1 MKISLEIDNRS
12 LVEECLK
19 GDKEALNLFYLRF
32 APRMQG
38 VIRRYVHDSKDAEDI
53 LHDGFIVAFTRLKS
67 LRDRE
72 RVDYWLATIMKNL
85 ALRFLQEQDVTELL
99 TEDYAEEAPAI
110 DNIIDMEV
118 LESLIKKLPTGYQK
132 VFRLSMLEKKS
143 HKEIAQI
150 LGIAPNSSSS
160 QLFHAKLMMR
170 QLITDYRKQTG
181 ILSLLLLGIGAGTI
195 FWIDKLSTVSD
206 KNFVATDHPTILTDK
221 AVREENTLHPTIQSA
236 TESMIAGAT
245 VKPKLSYNSSQPTAH
260 TVSEEEIPT
269 SSGNKSTVP
278 ENVANT
284 LTSDSNLYE
293 TTENDRNESDITV
306 NTDAHKGLTDV
317 ANENN
322 DADNRNE
329 DIDNENKDVDSRN
342 KDILPIPSRHNRESY
357 IHKGFHSARHS
368 SSQSGGLSLVAK
380 ADIGFAL
387 AINSNNS
394 DMSNGDLIGNPGFND
409 PNIGDSDSD
418 GKDKTRYAM
427 HEATGGKAPAR
438 YSDFTKYSNAPHK
451 NDFPISFT
459 LAVRH
464 GLTEKIGLEA
474 GISYTYLSTNFETWN
489 VYSHCQWHY
498 LGIPLHLTF
507 RSFTTGR
514 LKLYGA
520 VGGSLE
526 IPLRSSAHISGAS
539 STSYLK
545 EGSFHSPCVWTLS
558 GSYGAALKLSNR
570 FDIFIEP
577 TLHIYL
583 NNKATVPNIWS
594 DNPLGFSLPIGL
606 RLNL

>member
-85 ALRFLQEQDVTELL
+85 ALRFLQEQDVTDLL
-99 TEDYAEEAPAI
+99 TEDYAEETPAI

-118 LESLIKKLPTGYQK
+118 LESLIKKLPPGYQK

-206 KNFVATDHPTILTDK
+206 KNFVATDNPTILIDK
-221 AVREENTLHPTIQSA
+221 AVREENALLPTTQSA

-245 VKPKLSYNSSQPTAH
+245 VKPKLSYNSSQPTGH

-269 SSGNKSTVP
+269 SSENESTMP
-278 ENVANT
+278 ENVAYT
-284 LTSDSNLYE
+284 PTSNSNLYV
-293 TTENDRNESDITV
+293 TTENTGIESDISDGKV
-306 NTDAHKGLTDV
+306 SHTDLSDV
-317 ANENN
+317 DN
-322 DADNRNE
+322 DNKNADTL
-329 DIDNENKDVDSRN
+329 NKDMDDGN
-342 KDILPIPSRHNRESY
+342 KPGWPIPNHHNREDYS
-357 IHKGFHSARHS
+357 HKRFHSDR
-368 SSQSGGLSLVAK
+368 QSGILPGGLSLIAK
-380 ADIGFAL
+380 ADIGVAS
-387 AINSNNS
+387 AVNSKYS
-394 DMSNGDLIGNPGFND
+394 DMYAGNLGGDPDFNNPS
-409 PNIGDSDSD
+409 IGDSDSD
-418 GKDKTRYAM
+418 EKDKTRSAM
-427 HEATGGKAPAR
+427 YEATRGKNSSPAKYSDFKR
-438 YSDFTKYSNAPHK
+438 YSDTPHK

-464 GLTEKIGLEA
+464 GLTECIGLEA
-474 GISYTYLSTNFETWN
+474 GISYTYLSTNFEMKNT
-489 VYSHCQWHY
+489 YSHCRWHY
-498 LGIPLHLTF
+498 LGIPLHVTF
-507 RSFTTGR
+507 RTFTTGR
-514 LKLYGA
+514 VKLYGA

-526 IPLRSSAHISGAS
+526 IPLHSSAHISGAS
-539 STSYLK
+539 VTSYLE

-570 FDIFIEP
+570 FDLFIEP
-577 TLHIYL
+577 TVHIYL

-594 DNPLGFSLPIGL
+594 DNRLGFSLPIGL